1 MGTIPHGIYNNNGH
15 GRGRRVDLYLPGR
28 FSFFYIFSIA
38 ALLRSSFLSSF
49 FPSPLRSSSR
59 SRVSVADAREL
70 DPKSSDGLST
80 VRFFVRS
87 FLSVSI
93 RRGVSS
99 PSRFA
104 PKLRLLEP
112 CRFPD
117 SYVFSSLSPF
127 SLAFLPPFPPFRSF
141 SFFSFFFFLFFLCF
155 FSGDSVVNGDIRGA
169 ARTTVHLFTTVSIRW
184 INQSM

>member
-1 MGTIPHGIYNNNGH
+1 MVTGVGDGSIFIYP
-15 GRGRRVDLYLPGR
+15 VVFL
-28 FSFFYIFSIA
+28 FFI
-38 ALLRSSFLSSF
+38 F
-49 FPSPLRSSSR
+49 FPSRHYFVPPFFPLSFPPPSVLLLAREYP
-59 SRVSVADAREL
+59 SRVRV
-70 DPKSSDGLST
+70 SSIQSPAT
-80 VRFFVRS
+80 VCPPFVRSFVRS

-93 RRGVSS
+93 HRGVSS